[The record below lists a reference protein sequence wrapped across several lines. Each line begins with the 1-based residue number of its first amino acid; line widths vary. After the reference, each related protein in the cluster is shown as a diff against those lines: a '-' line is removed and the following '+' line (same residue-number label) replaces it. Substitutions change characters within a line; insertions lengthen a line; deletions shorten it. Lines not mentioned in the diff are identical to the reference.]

1 MRLPGNRKQIQI
13 NSCGIMLGLLLS
25 FVVPLAQADISTQPQ
40 TLRTFVYE
48 CDSGFNF
55 IVNFKNDKAWV
66 FLPMQTVPLDP
77 VPSGS
82 GSKYSNDAI
91 IFWSKGDEAI
101 LETPEKQYKNCRNNR
116 AKAIWE
122 DAKLRGVDF
131 RALGNEPGW
140 YLEISEKTKLMFV
153 SNYGQSRYE
162 FTLAA
167 PVTDQAARM
176 TSYTA
181 TDGRH
186 TVTVV
191 IEGRVCHDTMSG
203 ENFESTVL
211 VRFNNEEYRG
221 CGRALH

>member
-1 MRLPGNRKQIQI
+1 MRLPYSKKQIQTS
-13 NSCGIMLGLLLS
+13 SCISMLGLLLS
-25 FVVPLAQADISTQPQ
+25 FVIPLAQADIGTQPQ
-40 TLRTFVYE
+40 ALRTYVYE
-48 CDSGFNF
+48 CDAGFNF

-66 FLPMQTVPLDP
+66 FLPMQTVALDS

-82 GSKYSNDAI
+82 GSKYSNGAI
-91 IFWSKGDEAI
+91 TYWSKGDEAI
-101 LETPEKQYKNCRNNR
+101 LETPNRQYRNCKNNR

-140 YLEISEKTKLMFV
+140 YLEISEKTKLKFV

-186 TVTVV
+186 SVTVV
-191 IEGRVCHDTMSG
+191 IEGRVCYDTMSG